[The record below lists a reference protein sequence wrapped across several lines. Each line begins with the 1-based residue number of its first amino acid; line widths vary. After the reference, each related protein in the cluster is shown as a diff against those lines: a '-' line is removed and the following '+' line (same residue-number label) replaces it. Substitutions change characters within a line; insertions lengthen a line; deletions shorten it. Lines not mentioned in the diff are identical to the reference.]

1 MRRSMPLL
9 TSRTLPDAIRPSDLS
24 TGGQRRRCLGLGR
37 RRRRWRNGRADRQCQ
52 RRQYQH
58 RRHSRG
64 RLGRRQRRWHHGAGG
79 SSGGATGGAS
89 SSATGGAGATGGTT
103 TATGGVTA
111 TCTPVPKS
119 TGGLSCPGGLCTVGA
134 YSGYDFTFGDKIA
147 SSVCMLPNSLCG
159 AGTVGAQNPAGGYT
173 VWGAGF
179 GIQSLN
185 THHRHHRNAGSA
197 RGNRCDGHGHQPP
210 HQRGLCACR

>member
-1 MRRSMPLL
+1 VAGS
-9 TSRTLPDAIRPSDLS
+9 
-24 TGGQRRRCLGLGR
+24 
-37 RRRRWRNGRADRQCQ
+37 
-52 RRQYQH
+52 
-58 RRHSRG
+58 
-64 RLGRRQRRWHHGAGG
+64 AGG
-79 SSGGATGGAS
+79 SA
-89 SSATGGAGATGGTT
+89 GGTT
-103 TATGGVTA
+103 GRPAARAGNRRRKQQRNRRCRGDRWNDHSTGGVTA

-179 GIQSLN
+179 GFSLS
-185 THHRHHRNAGSA
+185 TLTTATTETPVQLAGTGVTVTVTSLPTNADMRLQVKHFVGA
-197 RGNRCDGHGHQPP
+197 TGTTY
-210 HQRGLCACR
+210 CAIMTTATQTIT